1 MQAGFPIFFF
11 FPLRVDRRFVMRCVW
26 LPDGGS
32 PMRGSYSARQQ
43 FAPGAQL
50 CVWKG
55 GNEEGSWQ
63 ALKNKNKSKMC
74 PKGKIEY
81 VVEGSTH
88 KAV

>member
-50 CVWKG
+50 CV
-55 GNEEGSWQ
+55 
-63 ALKNKNKSKMC
+63 
-74 PKGKIEY
+74 
-81 VVEGSTH
+81 
-88 KAV
+88 